1 MKQHH
6 SLFWW
11 LSWKVIKTVIIKCTS
26 ATTTAVITSMN
37 RLQLLQVLLLLE
49 IKAWVVIRE
58 AITVAAAATVAVQ
71 FNWTFIYT
79 WNRKTLI
86 QGRREKKKNM
96 DGIKKNG
103 NISWQLWETQWLIIN
118 TKSSHALIEWYETT
132 QQQFWD
138 FKLLK
143 LRNSISDRSAVTVK
157 TCQQNMVNKLQIS
170 DQRLN
175 KNCVDI

>member
-1 MKQHH
+1 MKQHY

-26 ATTTAVITSMN
+26 AATTAVITSMN

-86 QGRREKKKNM
+86 QGRREKKKNILRVAM
-96 DGIKKNG
+96 PLLSGMKLLS
-103 NISWQLWETQWLIIN
+103 NISGTSNCWSSGTAYLIGARLLLKPVSRTWLIN
-118 TKSSHALIEWYETT
+118 SRSLTKGWIKIVSI
-132 QQQFWD
+132 
-138 FKLLK
+138 FKK
-143 LRNSISDRSAVTVK
+143 KKIPRH
-157 TCQQNMVNKLQIS
+157 VN
-170 DQRLN
+170 RW
-175 KNCVDI
+175 